1 MLFPGTPVNLMGY
14 GAEGLTPCRADF
26 PQDLLS
32 ELQNYIRKNAGVCSL
47 VTP

>member
-1 MLFPGTPVNLMGY
+1 MDTPVNLMGY

-32 ELQNYIRKNAGVCSL
+32 ERQNDIRKNAAVCPR